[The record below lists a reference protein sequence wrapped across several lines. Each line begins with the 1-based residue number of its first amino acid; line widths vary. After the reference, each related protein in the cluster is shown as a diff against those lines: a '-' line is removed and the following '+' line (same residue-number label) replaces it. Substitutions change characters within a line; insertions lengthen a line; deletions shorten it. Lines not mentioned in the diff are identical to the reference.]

1 MHSTSLPDQHASSPF
16 HVTSPIPLEDIRSIR
31 KDLADD
37 PNIPKDVL
45 LRAMADLSQFQV
57 SVDEHKAKLEQDFTV
72 RFETAQKAM
81 LQEMQKHMSAFG
93 NFRE

>member
-1 MHSTSLPDQHASSPF
+1 MPHPLFMSLA
-16 HVTSPIPLEDIRSIR
+16 PIPLEDIRSIR

-57 SVDEHKAKLEQDFTV
+57 SVNEHKAKLEQDFIV

-81 LQEMQKHMSAFG
+81 LQEMQKLMDAFD
-93 NFRE
+93 NFKEQALQEIKV